1 MSERKVLNKYYPPDF
16 DPAKLPKL
24 DVEKNRQ
31 YVVRLMAP
39 FTMRCL
45 TCGNYIYKG
54 KKFNSRKEDAVGEK
68 YLGIQIYRFYIRC
81 PQCLSEICFK
91 TDPENTD
98 YAVENGAYRTFQAE
112 RIAELEEERLRQ
124 EKEEEEANNP
134 MLALENRT
142 KESRREMDVLD
153 ALEEI
158 RDWNTRNAHV
168 KFEDLMERHL
178 EAEQKAREQ
187 QEKEDE
193 ALVSGVFGRQGE
205 KVVRRLND
213 SDEDSEG
220 EECERPSAAK
230 KIKLEEA
237 ASLAP
242 SSEGS
247 QKQQKSSLKQKLAG
261 MIVIKKQGAGRSAIE
276 SEGTCSK
283 SQTDTKD
290 NTNSVA
296 TNSKAGTGSLSLL
309 GDYTDSSSSEED
321 WVHMVVIVN
330 VYDVYWWPRAYRM
343 QLNVTHAHTTY

>member
-24 DVEKNRQ
+24 QLDKNRQ

-98 YAVENGAYRTFQAE
+98 YAVETGAYRTFQAE
-112 RIAELEEERLRQ
+112 RIAELEEERLRE

-158 RDWNTRNAHV
+158 RDWNARNAHV
-168 KFEDLMERHL
+168 KFDDLMEKHL
-178 EAEQKAREQ
+178 EAEQEEREK
-187 QEKEDE
+187 EEREDE
-193 ALVSGVFGRQGE
+193 ALISDVFGRHRKAIQ
-205 KVVRRLND
+205 RLKDD
-213 SDEDSEG
+213 SDDEQWEEEG
-220 EECERPSAAK
+220 DEPTAAK
-230 KIKLEEA
+230 KARLEGQ
-237 ASLAP
+237 ASLVM
-242 SSEGS
+242 SNEDT
-247 QKQQKSSLKQKLAG
+247 QKMQKSSQKQKLAG
-261 MIVIKKQGAGRSAIE
+261 MIVVKKKPEAKK
-276 SEGTCSK
+276 SEEQSRDKNTETSS
-283 SQTDTKD
+283 SQTELKTTAKEDSSNLASTASS
-290 NTNSVA
+290 N
-296 TNSKAGTGSLSLL
+296 AGKGSLGLL
-309 GDYTDSSSSEED
+309 GAYSDSSSGEED
-321 WVHMVVIVN
+321 
-330 VYDVYWWPRAYRM
+330 
-343 QLNVTHAHTTY
+343 

>member
-24 DVEKNRQ
+24 DIEKNRQ

-54 KKFNSRKEDAVGEK
+54 KKFNSRKEDAVGQK

-98 YAVENGAYRTFQAE
+98 YAVETGAYRTFQAE
-112 RIAELEEERLRQ
+112 RIAELEEERLRE

-158 RDWNTRNAHV
+158 RDWNARNAHV
-168 KFEDLMERHL
+168 KFDDLMEKHL
-178 EAEQKAREQ
+178 EAEQEERER
-187 QEKEDE
+187 EEREDE
-193 ALVSGVFGRQGE
+193 ALISNVFGSHR
-205 KVVRRLND
+205 KAIRRLKDD
-213 SDEDSEG
+213 SGDEEG
-220 EECERPSAAK
+220 EEEEGNGPAAAK
-230 KIKLEEA
+230 KAKLA
-237 ASLAP
+237 GQASLVT
-242 SSEGS
+242 SNEDTQKIHKSS
-247 QKQQKSSLKQKLAG
+247 QKRKLAG
-261 MIVIKKQGAGRSAIE
+261 MIVVKKKADAKKSEEQSRDNADKSSDRTGIGTTAKEDSSNNLASAG
-276 SEGTCSK
+276 K
-283 SQTDTKD
+283 
-290 NTNSVA
+290 
-296 TNSKAGTGSLSLL
+296 GSLGLL
-309 GDYTDSSSSEED
+309 GAYSDSSSGSEED
-321 WVHMVVIVN
+321 
-330 VYDVYWWPRAYRM
+330 
-343 QLNVTHAHTTY
+343 

>member
-24 DVEKNRQ
+24 QIEKNRQ

-98 YAVENGAYRTFQAE
+98 YAVETGAYRTFQAE
-112 RIAELEEERLRQ
+112 RIAELEEERLRE

-158 RDWNTRNAHV
+158 RDWNARNAHV
-168 KFEDLMERHL
+168 KFDDLMKKHL
-178 EAEQKAREQ
+178 ETEQEEKERE
-187 QEKEDE
+187 EREDE
-193 ALVSGVFGRQGE
+193 ALISNMFGRHRE
-205 KVVRRLND
+205 AVRRLKDDN
-213 SDEDSEG
+213 SDEEW
-220 EECERPSAAK
+220 EESGPSAAK
-230 KIKLEEA
+230 KAKLEEQS
-237 ASLAP
+237 SLVT
-242 SSEGS
+242 SNEDTTQKTEKSS
-247 QKQQKSSLKQKLAG
+247 QKKKLAG
-261 MIVIKKQGAGRSAIE
+261 MIVVKKKSGAKKNEEQSGENTEASSSKAEIKTA
-276 SEGTCSK
+276 SK
-283 SQTDTKD
+283 EDS
-290 NTNSVA
+290 NSVA
-296 TNSKAGTGSLSLL
+296 ASSSNAGVGSLGLL
-309 GDYTDSSSSEED
+309 GAYSDSSSNEED
-321 WVHMVVIVN
+321 
-330 VYDVYWWPRAYRM
+330 
-343 QLNVTHAHTTY
+343 

>member
-54 KKFNSRKEDAVGEK
+54 KKFNSRKEDATGEK

-91 TDPENTD
+91 TDPKNTD

-112 RIAELEEERLRQ
+112 RIAELEEDRLRE
-124 EKEEEEANNP
+124 EKEEDEANNP

-158 RDWNTRNAHV
+158 RDWNARNAHV
-168 KFEDLMERHL
+168 KFDDLMERHL
-178 EAEQKAREQ
+178 ET
-187 QEKEDE
+187 EKKVKEEEEREDE
-193 ALVSGVFGRQGE
+193 ALVSRLFGKQQE
-205 KVVRRLND
+205 KIIKRLND
-213 SDEDSEG
+213 ADDDEDDLAG
-220 EECERPSAAK
+220 DGTGPSAVKKAK
-230 KIKLEEA
+230 LDEA
-237 ASLAP
+237 SSLVP
-242 SSEGS
+242 SSEDRA
-247 QKQQKSSLKQKLAG
+247 QQKSSQKQKLAG
-261 MIVIKKQGAGRSAIE
+261 MIVKKKAVVQKSKE
-276 SEGTCSK
+276 PLKEGNVEASSSS
-283 SQTDTKD
+283 SQTETGTSVRESSDSVVTKSS
-290 NTNSVA
+290 TGV
-296 TNSKAGTGSLSLL
+296 GSLGLL
-309 GDYTDSSSSEED
+309 GAYSDSSSNED
-321 WVHMVVIVN
+321 
-330 VYDVYWWPRAYRM
+330 D
-343 QLNVTHAHTTY
+343 

>member
-24 DVEKNRQ
+24 NIEKNRQ

-98 YAVENGAYRTFQAE
+98 YAVETGAYRTFQAE
-112 RIAELEEERLRQ
+112 RIAELEEERLRE

-158 RDWNTRNAHV
+158 RDWNARNAHV
-168 KFEDLMERHL
+168 KFEELMERHL
-178 EAEQKAREQ
+178 EAEQKTKEQ
-187 QEKEDE
+187 EEKEDE
-193 ALVSGVFGRQGE
+193 ALISDVFGRHRE
-205 KVVRRLND
+205 KVIKRLKD
-213 SDEDSEG
+213 SDDDESNIG
-220 EECERPSAAK
+220 EAGIGPSAVK
-230 KIKLEEA
+230 KAKLEEVS
-237 ASLAP
+237 SLAT
-242 SSEGS
+242 SGEER
-247 QKQQKSSLKQKLAG
+247 QKTQQKSSSLKQKLSG
-261 MIVIKKQGAGRSAIE
+261 MIVKKKPVTKTSANDVRTEATSSKTRTESADNKDISDTSTKSGA
-276 SEGTCSK
+276 
-283 SQTDTKD
+283 
-290 NTNSVA
+290 VP
-296 TNSKAGTGSLSLL
+296 GSLALL
-309 GDYTDSSSSEED
+309 GTYSDSSSSED
-321 WVHMVVIVN
+321 
-330 VYDVYWWPRAYRM
+330 D
-343 QLNVTHAHTTY
+343 

>member
-24 DVEKNRQ
+24 QLDKNRQ

-98 YAVENGAYRTFQAE
+98 YAVETGAYRTFQAE
-112 RIAELEEERLRQ
+112 RIAELEEERLRE

-158 RDWNTRNAHV
+158 RDWNARNAHV

-178 EAEQKAREQ
+178 ETEQEERER
-187 QEKEDE
+187 EEREDE
-193 ALVSGVFGRQGE
+193 ALISDAFGRHRE
-205 KVVRRLND
+205 TVRRLKDD
-213 SDEDSEG
+213 SDNEEWEEEG
-220 EECERPSAAK
+220 NGPTAAK
-230 KIKLEEA
+230 KARLA
-237 ASLAP
+237 GQASLIMTN
-242 SSEGS
+242 EDT
-247 QKQQKSSLKQKLAG
+247 QKIQKSSQKRKLAG
-261 MIVIKKQGAGRSAIE
+261 MIVVKKKVEAKNSDEQ
-276 SEGTCSK
+276 SK
-283 SQTDTKD
+283 EKNTEASSSQTEVKTTAKGDS
-290 NTNSVA
+290 TNLASA
-296 TNSKAGTGSLSLL
+296 TNSSAGVGSLGLL
-309 GDYTDSSSSEED
+309 GAYSDSSSSEED
-321 WVHMVVIVN
+321 
-330 VYDVYWWPRAYRM
+330 
-343 QLNVTHAHTTY
+343 